1 MLNLYV
7 LFLTKESRN
16 QDFKFNGYMHV
27 SKVILIGQDKDK
39 LIKLAGDCKTA
50 MDISEKAHIP
60 LKDICTFI
68 KRHTGEEE
76 YWQAKL

>member
-1 MLNLYV
+1 MAICI
-7 LFLTKESRN
+7 
-16 QDFKFNGYMHV
+16 V

-50 MDISEKAHIP
+50 MGISEKAHIP
-60 LKDICTFI
+60 LKDICTLI

-76 YWQAKL
+76 YWQAKLCKVALGKGY